1 MEEKRTDR
9 HMTRSRFPD
18 GFRIMQGKREYV
30 TYIEHSSLRIWYD
43 DQPYRFERHFHSA
56 VEIIVPIQGEVIY
69 ELPERTYHVQKGEVL
84 IVPPDSPHA
93 MWMNEGSTRHLLLF
107 EPDLIFGMRDM
118 LLIDPVIK
126 TPIYLTG
133 GTELQ
138 QEVRQLLLQ
147 VVACYA
153 QKEPLWNS
161 MCYAHLMHMYVRIG
175 QSFMEQ
181 GIAGGEETMAIDTEI
196 IDSARLYIDQHY
208 MDDIGLDDVAA
219 FSGFSKYYFSRVFK
233 QKLGMSLSDYLRNK
247 RLGVAEDMLIHTQ
260 KSVQEVANAS
270 GFGSIAT
277 FNRVFKE
284 NKHITPTRYREIYGD
299 FL

>member
-1 MEEKRTDR
+1 MANEAPE
-9 HMTRSRFPD
+9 RSRFPD
-18 GFRIMQGKREYV
+18 GFRIMQGRREYV

-56 VEIIVPIQGEVIY
+56 VEIIVPVQGEVIY
-69 ELPERTYHVQKGEVL
+69 ELTDRTYHVQKGEVL
-84 IVPPDSPHA
+84 IVPPDCIHT

-118 LLIDPVIK
+118 LFVEPVLK
-126 TPIYLTG
+126 TPVYLSG
-133 GTELQ
+133 QTELQ
-138 QEVRQLLLQ
+138 QEVRQILLQ

-161 MCYAHLMHMYVRIG
+161 MCYAQLLQMYARLG
-175 QSFMEQ
+175 QHFMEQ
-181 GIAGGEETMAIDTEI
+181 GYVYRPEDPNMDTEI
-196 IDSARLYIDQHY
+196 IESARLYIDQHY

-233 QKLGMSLSDYLRNK
+233 QKLGVSLSDYLRTK
-247 RLGVAEDMLIHTQ
+247 RLSVAEDMLIHTQ
-260 KSVQEVANAS
+260 KPMHEVADAS

-284 NKHITPTRYREIYGD
+284 VKHITPTKYREIYGD